1 MSGKPL
7 PTALKVFRNTDRADQ
22 LNEFEP
28 MPDSDKIAPPD
39 NLSKPALKYWDHVVE
54 QLKSAGI
61 MTNLDN
67 HALGMYCE
75 AYARW
80 VEANDKISEHGM
92 VIKAPSGYPVQS
104 PYLSISNRAFEQMRA
119 MLSEFGMTPSS
130 RSRIKAEP
138 KKVINEFDQF

>member
-7 PTALKVFRNTDRADQ
+7 PTALKIFKNTARKDQ

-28 MPDSDKIAPPD
+28 TPDSDQIKPPE
-39 NLSKPALKYWDHVVE
+39 NLSDDARKHWDHVVE
-54 QLKSAGI
+54 QLVLAGI

-67 HALGMYCE
+67 QALALYCE

-80 VEANDKISEHGM
+80 STANAKIAKHGM

-104 PYLSISNRAFEQMRA
+104 PYLSISNKAFEQMKA

-138 KKVINEFDQF
+138 KKIINEFDQF

>member
-7 PTALKVFRNTDRADQ
+7 PTALKIFKNTARKDQ

-28 MPDSDKIAPPD
+28 APARDQIQPPD
-39 NLSKPALKYWDHVVE
+39 NLSDGALKNWGLVVE

-67 HALGMYCE
+67 QALGLYCE
-75 AYARW
+75 AYSRW
-80 VEANDKISEHGM
+80 CEANSKIAEHGM

-104 PYLSISNRAFEQMRA
+104 PYLSISNKAFEQMRA

-138 KKVINEFDQF
+138 KEIVNEFDQF

>member
-1 MSGKPL
+1 MTGKPL
-7 PTALKVFRNTDRADQ
+7 PTNLKAFKKTERKCRV
-22 LNEFEP
+22 NELEP
-28 MPDSDKIAPPD
+28 MPDSDRIMPPEE
-39 NLSKPALKYWDHVVE
+39 LTPAALKHWDLVVE
-54 QLKSAGI
+54 QLKAAGI

-67 HALGMYCE
+67 QALGIYCE
-75 AYARW
+75 AYTRW
-80 VEANDKISEHGM
+80 AEANAKIAEHGM

>member
-1 MSGKPL
+1 MTGKPL
-7 PTALKVFRNTDRADQ
+7 PTALKIFKGTARKDQ

-28 MPDSDKIAPPD
+28 MPDRDKIKPPD
-39 NLSKPALKYWDHVVE
+39 ELTKAALKHWDIVVD
-54 QLKSAGI
+54 QLMSAGI

-67 HALGMYCE
+67 QALGIYCE
-75 AYARW
+75 AYAKW
-80 VEANDKISEHGM
+80 AEANAKISKHGM

-104 PYLSISNRAFEQMRA
+104 PYLSISNKAFEQMRA

-138 KKVINEFDQF
+138 KKIINEFDQF

>member
-1 MSGKPL
+1 MTGKPL
-7 PTALKVFRNTDRADQ
+7 PTALKKFKNTARKDQ

-28 MPDSDKIAPPD
+28 MPDRDQIKPPKE
-39 NLSKPALKYWDHVVE
+39 LSFASRKHWDLVVE
-54 QLKSAGI
+54 QLMSAGI

-67 HALGMYCE
+67 QALAIYCE
-75 AYARW
+75 AYTRW
-80 VEANDKISEHGM
+80 AEANAKIAEHGM

-119 MLSEFGMTPSS
+119 MLSEFGMTPAS

-138 KKVINEFDQF
+138 KKVVNEFDQF

>member
-7 PTALKVFRNTDRADQ
+7 PTALKVFKNTARKDQ

-28 MPDSDKIAPPD
+28 MPDSDKIIPPN
-39 NLSKPALKYWDHVVE
+39 NLSDIARENWDLVVE
-54 QLKSAGI
+54 QLTLAGI

-67 HALGMYCE
+67 QALALYCE

-80 VEANDKISEHGM
+80 TEANDKIREHGM

-104 PYLSISNRAFEQMRA
+104 PYLSISNKAFEQMRA

-138 KKVINEFDQF
+138 KKIVNQFDNF